1 MVGIFIAAAQAQ
13 AALAIRA
20 RAACGDRPTR
30 LWRVILNL
38 PTRRADKFRL
48 STGDAHKGAS
58 RLSQGCDTNKT
69 VPGDED
75 RRGTGQGS
83 RHG

>member
-1 MVGIFIAAAQAQ
+1 MLRAFIAAAQTQ
-13 AALAIRA
+13 AALPLAIRA

-30 LWRVILNL
+30 LRRVILNL

-58 RLSQGCDTNKT
+58 RL
-69 VPGDED
+69 
-75 RRGTGQGS
+75 
-83 RHG
+83 